1 MLNAFAAG
9 TNLFLINPAGV
20 IFGEHASM
28 SVLGSFHVSTA
39 DYLGFQTGPSY
50 SVPAP
55 TVQPEPLSAAAPAA
69 FGFLGL
75 KTPAAISIQGN
86 ALAPTLQVPNSPTN
100 LARTLSVVGGNIDI
114 RGPVSSTAKNGSTI
128 LAPRGLV
135 QIVSVASAGEATM
148 VGGTTPDVTF
158 TPATTRLGD
167 ITLHDGA
174 TIRTALDSTT
184 TPATA
189 ATGGGTVLIRG
200 GNLIM
205 DHSSILSNNYANAV
219 SAPLRAIDVRLTG
232 DMTLTSA
239 EIRAENFA
247 SFGLGGE
254 IVANVGSLSLLAS
267 RMDPTAPPVGS
278 MIRRSSQS
286 FNAGTRGGVTIN
298 ATGPVTISGPS
309 EVSNFAGLSEKLG
322 GVTIVS
328 GSSLTMSEGGTISSR
343 ALSTGTAGD
352 ITVTLKG
359 PLTMTDG
366 STISGTSVLVSSPAV
381 TVTADSVL
389 LSGQG
394 PLGAANP
401 SGIVNT
407 SSQSVAGDIFL
418 NVRNL
423 TVTDGAV
430 IRSGSDLTPQ
440 GGKVTVTSREPVII
454 SAGGSISSQ
463 TSRFNVG
470 ELTITAPALTIDN
483 GLLKASTVDVGKA
496 GDIVLTTGTLNVTD
510 GGQIQS
516 SSVGNAPGAG
526 GSVTINAGGS
536 VSLAGAESGVFSTAD
551 VFGTAGRITVT
562 TPSLT
567 LSDGARM
574 SVTTQGAGP
583 AGDIALNLSSLAMAG
598 GARIDSGTSGGGHGG
613 HITIS
618 APSSVSVV
626 GGGVSSNA
634 TAAGPGGNVSINT
647 AQMALTEHATISAT
661 STGTPDANAGNIAV
675 VIGNSLR
682 IQNSA
687 ITTSATT
694 ADGGN
699 ISITTTGS
707 QLYLLNGKIT
717 TSVQSGL
724 GQGGNITIGS
734 NAHPIEFV
742 ILNGS
747 EIRADAFGGPGGN
760 INVFAGT
767 FLTTSS
773 ILSASSALGVPGT
786 IGIQAGVTDVSST
799 VSQLPES
806 VLQASTLLRAAC
818 ATRLAGGQSSSLVVS
833 GREGLPAEPGGVLP
847 SPLVAEGPADSPL
860 SLDDSSGHDDPSNR
874 IALWVPAPR
883 CLR

>member
-1 MLNAFAAG
+1 
-9 TNLFLINPAGV
+9 
-20 IFGEHASM
+20 
-28 SVLGSFHVSTA
+28 
-39 DYLGFQTGPSY
+39 
-50 SVPAP
+50 
-55 TVQPEPLSAAAPAA
+55 
-69 FGFLGL
+69 
-75 KTPAAISIQGN
+75 
-86 ALAPTLQVPNSPTN
+86 
-100 LARTLSVVGGNIDI
+100 
-114 RGPVSSTAKNGSTI
+114 
-128 LAPRGLV
+128 
-135 QIVSVASAGEATM
+135 
-148 VGGTTPDVTF
+148 
-158 TPATTRLGD
+158 
-167 ITLHDGA
+167 
-174 TIRTALDSTT
+174 
-184 TPATA
+184 
-189 ATGGGTVLIRG
+189 
-200 GNLIM
+200 
-205 DHSSILSNNYANAV
+205 
-219 SAPLRAIDVRLTG
+219 
-232 DMTLTSA
+232 
-239 EIRAENFA
+239 
-247 SFGLGGE
+247 
-254 IVANVGSLSLLAS
+254 
-267 RMDPTAPPVGS
+267 
-278 MIRRSSQS
+278 
-286 FNAGTRGGVTIN
+286 
-298 ATGPVTISGPS
+298 
-309 EVSNFAGLSEKLG
+309 
-322 GVTIVS
+322 
-328 GSSLTMSEGGTISSR
+328 
-343 ALSTGTAGD
+343 
-352 ITVTLKG
+352 
-359 PLTMTDG
+359 
-366 STISGTSVLVSSPAV
+366 
-381 TVTADSVL
+381 
-389 LSGQG
+389 
-394 PLGAANP
+394 
-401 SGIVNT
+401 
-407 SSQSVAGDIFL
+407 
-418 NVRNL
+418 
-423 TVTDGAV
+423 V

-724 GQGGNITIGS
+724 GQGGNIIIGS
-734 NAHPIEFV
+734 NGHPV
-742 ILNGS
+742 
-747 EIRADAFGGPGGN
+747 
-760 INVFAGT
+760 
-767 FLTTSS
+767 
-773 ILSASSALGVPGT
+773 
-786 IGIQAGVTDVSST
+786 
-799 VSQLPES
+799 
-806 VLQASTLLRAAC
+806 
-818 ATRLAGGQSSSLVVS
+818 
-833 GREGLPAEPGGVLP
+833 
-847 SPLVAEGPADSPL
+847 
-860 SLDDSSGHDDPSNR
+860 
-874 IALWVPAPR
+874 
-883 CLR
+883 